1 MKIKKI
7 LADKYFVA
15 KAYIAAII
23 ICWPIM
29 GIVNFAIDKILIRTG
44 NMPSVTY
51 DIRQTETVAM
61 AEKEGIYYSTDG
73 DPQIIVY
80 FEKPIYITSVEMD
93 IQYNGNPGE
102 TVMYYA
108 QKPGQGFSERKR
120 EFSNSS
126 ESDKLIFNIGRK
138 KMTMIRIDP
147 AMYAGV
153 GMDIKGIRINNEK
166 GFLEYFI
173 PGYTHVFI
181 FAVVT
186 TFLFSALLIFRDV
199 FLTDKKFTESRK
211 VSKSH

>member
-7 LADKYFVA
+7 LSDKYFVA

-29 GIVNFAIDKILIRTG
+29 GIVNFAVDKILIRTG

-80 FEKPIYITSVEMD
+80 FEKPIYVTSVEMD

-126 ESDKLIFNIGRK
+126 ESDKLMFNIGRK

-153 GMDIKGIRINNEK
+153 GMTIQGININVEK
-166 GFLEYFI
+166 SFLNYFELT
-173 PGYTHVFI
+173 YTDVFI
-181 FAVVT
+181 FTVVY
-186 TFLFSALLIFRDV
+186 TFLISCFMLLKDLIYE
-199 FLTDKKFTESRK
+199 KE
-211 VSKSH
+211 

>member
-7 LADKYFVA
+7 LSDKYFAA

-23 ICWPIM
+23 VCWPIM
-29 GIVNFAIDKILIRTG
+29 GIVNFAVDKILIKTG

-61 AEKEGIYYSTDG
+61 AEKDGVYYSTDG
-73 DPQIIVY
+73 DPQIIVC
-80 FEKPIYITSVEMD
+80 FENPIYVTSVEVN
-93 IQYNGNPGE
+93 IRYNGNPGE

-126 ESDKLIFNIGRK
+126 ESDKLFFNTGRK

-153 GMDIKGIRINNEK
+153 GMDIKEIRINNEK
-166 GFLEYFI
+166 GFLEYFALD
-173 PGYTHVFI
+173 YTQMFI
-181 FAVVT
+181 FALIT
-186 TFLFSALLIFRDV
+186 TFLISASLIFRDV
-199 FLTDKKFTESRK
+199 FLTDRKFAENGK
-211 VSKSH
+211 Y